1 MSISI
6 LTLQYLCSHDAAQF
20 LLMIPAMKPPVDM
33 LDCSDPMS
41 APAVPVPV
49 LAAVARDTVVVV
61 VEVGQLMARQA
72 RHGVP
77 EHRTVVRYLHHDCK
91 YCK

>member
-6 LTLQYLCSHDAAQF
+6 LTLQCLCSHDAAQF
-20 LLMIPAMKPPVDM
+20 LLMIPEMKPQVDM
-33 LDCSDPMS
+33 LVYSDHVS

-49 LAAVARDTVVVV
+49 LAAVGRDTVVVV

-72 RHGVP
+72 RHRVP
-77 EHRTVVRYLHHDCK
+77 EHHIMVRC
-91 YCK
+91 

>member
-1 MSISI
+1 
-6 LTLQYLCSHDAAQF
+6 
-20 LLMIPAMKPPVDM
+20 MIPAMKPPVDM
-33 LDCSDPMS
+33 LYYSAPMS
-41 APAVPVPV
+41 VPAVPVPV

>member
-1 MSISI
+1 
-6 LTLQYLCSHDAAQF
+6 
-20 LLMIPAMKPPVDM
+20 MIPAMKPPVDM
-33 LDCSDPMS
+33 LDCSDPMT

-72 RHGVP
+72 RHRVP
-77 EHRTVVRYLHHDCK
+77 EHRTVISTSQL
-91 YCK
+91 

>member
-1 MSISI
+1 
-6 LTLQYLCSHDAAQF
+6 
-20 LLMIPAMKPPVDM
+20 MIPEMKLPVDM
-33 LDCSDPMS
+33 FDCSDHVS

-49 LAAVARDTVVVV
+49 LAAVGRDTVVVVV

-72 RHGVP
+72 RHRVP
-77 EHRTVVRYLHHDCK
+77 EHHTGVRFRYLHHGCK

>member
-1 MSISI
+1 
-6 LTLQYLCSHDAAQF
+6 
-20 LLMIPAMKPPVDM
+20 
-33 LDCSDPMS
+33 MS

-49 LAAVARDTVVVV
+49 LAAVARDAVVVV

-72 RHGVP
+72 RHRVP
-77 EHRTVVRYLHHDCK
+77 EHHKVVRYLHHGCK

>member
-1 MSISI
+1 
-6 LTLQYLCSHDAAQF
+6 
-20 LLMIPAMKPPVDM
+20 
-33 LDCSDPMS
+33 MS

-72 RHGVP
+72 RHRVP
-77 EHRTVVRYLHHDCK
+77 EHHTGVRFRYLHHVSSSIFTIIMMIREMAMRHLSKKPSLTAVNKDS
-91 YCK
+91 

>member
-1 MSISI
+1 
-6 LTLQYLCSHDAAQF
+6 
-20 LLMIPAMKPPVDM
+20 MIPAMKPPVDM
-33 LDCSDPMS
+33 LDCSDPMTV
-41 APAVPVPV
+41 PAVPVPV

-72 RHGVP
+72 RHRVP